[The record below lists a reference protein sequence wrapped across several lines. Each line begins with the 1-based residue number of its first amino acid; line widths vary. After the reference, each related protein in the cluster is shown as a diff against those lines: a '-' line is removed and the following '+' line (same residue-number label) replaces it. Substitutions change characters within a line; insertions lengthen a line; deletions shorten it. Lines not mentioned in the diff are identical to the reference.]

1 MMINDILISTISW
14 SFEGLITLLLFTA
27 KKRKLKFHI
36 FSSQYL
42 EEKMKFVYK
51 AQHTQRSFLTGFQIL
66 NKYLPFS
73 CLCNEKQQR
82 IFNKKKEIKREL
94 KSIWHGRFFS
104 QYVYFLNGSSSISWM
119 EARLFWLEKSVWL
132 KLLMAWLWHE
142 DPSRPQ
148 AGCVIKHNDWVI
160 FHVFL
165 SSSSKPGF
173 YSSVIDWLI
182 VWLMLW

>member
-1 MMINDILISTISW
+1 MMNDILISTISW

-51 AQHTQRSFLTGFQIL
+51 AQHTQWSFLTGFQIL

-73 CLCNEKQQR
+73 CLCNEKRQR

-132 KLLMAWLWHE
+132 KLLIAWLSHE